1 MSGRSAPQASSS
13 STITACSATL
23 THSRPLR
30 PLTHRREEGPMR
42 PLTVGTSLVAGIFAL
57 GCTDEP
63 PTAPAAGR
71 PRFEIS
77 DAAHTSGTPGFYF
90 LPPMVAAPTFAGTF
104 VSGLRLEVE
113 ICVWTG
119 TACDSLIATFST
131 NTGTGSATVRVDPE
145 NEQYV
150 VNWHTGQFG
159 LDPAKTYRTRVL
171 FGSTDLVHAD
181 VDVVNNGRAR
191 DSVNT
196 AEFVP
201 VVNGQ
206 TLAITFRIEDGAILA
221 LALGAMRT
229 WYNTSQGGAG
239 VTDAYAGLTLSVMAK
254 SHVASWNNFNI

>member
-1 MSGRSAPQASSS
+1 MGPRSSSFGGDRRSAPRTFSSL
-13 STITACSATL
+13 TITACSDTP

-30 PLTHRREEGPMR
+30 PLTHWREEDPMR
-42 PLTVGTSLVAGIFAL
+42 PLTVGTSLVASIFAL

-77 DAAHTSGTPGFYF
+77 DAAHTSGMPGFYF
-90 LPPMVAAPTFAGTF
+90 LPPMVAAPTFTGTF
-104 VSGLRLEVE
+104 VSGLTLEVE

-159 LDPAKTYRTRVL
+159 LDPAKTYRIRVL
-171 FGSTDLVHAD
+171 FGSTELGHAD
-181 VDVVNNGRAR
+181 VDVVKNRGARGSGNPRA
-191 DSVNT
+191 
-196 AEFVP
+196 FVP
-201 VVNGQ
+201 GVHGQ
-206 TLAITFRIEDGAILA
+206 TLPIAFRIEDWAILA
-221 LALGAMRT
+221 LA
-229 WYNTSQGGAG
+229 
-239 VTDAYAGLTLSVMAK
+239 V
-254 SHVASWNNFNI
+254 

>member
-63 PTAPAAGR
+63 PT
-71 PRFEIS
+71 
-77 DAAHTSGTPGFYF
+77 
-90 LPPMVAAPTFAGTF
+90 
-104 VSGLRLEVE
+104 
-113 ICVWTG
+113 
-119 TACDSLIATFST
+119 
-131 NTGTGSATVRVDPE
+131 VRVDPE

-150 VNWHTGQFG
+150 VNWKTGQFG
-159 LDPAKTYRTRVL
+159 LDTAKTYRIRVL
-171 FGSTDLVHAD
+171 LGSTELGHAD
-181 VDVVNNGRAR
+181 VDVVATGRER
-191 DSVNT
+191 KSVNT

-201 VVNGQ
+201 VINGQ
-206 TLAITFRIEDGAILA
+206 TQPITFRIEDGAILA

-229 WYNTSQGGAG
+229 WY
-239 VTDAYAGLTLSVMAK
+239 
-254 SHVASWNNFNI
+254 

>member
-1 MSGRSAPQASSS
+1 MGPRSSFLRGGRRGAPRASSS
-13 STITACSATL
+13 STITACSATP

-63 PTAPAAGR
+63 LTAPAAGR

-90 LPPMVAAPTFAGTF
+90 LPPMVAAPTFTGTF
-104 VSGLRLEVE
+104 VSGLTLEVE

-119 TACDSLIATFST
+119 TACDAPIATFT
-131 NTGTGSATVRVDPE
+131 TKTGSGSETVRVDPE

-150 VNWHTGQFG
+150 VNN
-159 LDPAKTYRTRVL
+159 R
-171 FGSTDLVHAD
+171 
-181 VDVVNNGRAR
+181 RAR

-206 TLAITFRIEDGAILA
+206 TLPIAFRIEDGAILA

-229 WYNTSQGGAG
+229 WYNTSQGGAS
-239 VTDAYAGLTLSVMAK
+239 VTND
-254 SHVASWNNFNI
+254 

>member
-23 THSRPLR
+23 THGRPLR

-90 LPPMVAAPTFAGTF
+90 LPPMVAAPTFTGTF
-104 VSGLRLEVE
+104 VSGLTLEVE

-150 VNWHTGQFG
+150 VNWKTGQ
-159 LDPAKTYRTRVL
+159 LASIRRRP
-171 FGSTDLVHAD
+171 
-181 VDVVNNGRAR
+181 
-191 DSVNT
+191 T
-196 AEFVP
+196 AYGCCSAAP
-201 VVNGQ
+201 
-206 TLAITFRIEDGAILA
+206 
-221 LALGAMRT
+221 
-229 WYNTSQGGAG
+229 S
-239 VTDAYAGLTLSVMAK
+239 
-254 SHVASWNNFNI
+254 